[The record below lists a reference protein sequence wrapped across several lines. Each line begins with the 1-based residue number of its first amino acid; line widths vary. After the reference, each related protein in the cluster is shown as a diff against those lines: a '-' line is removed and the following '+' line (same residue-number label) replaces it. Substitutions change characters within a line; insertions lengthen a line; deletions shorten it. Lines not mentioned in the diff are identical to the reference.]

1 MRLLHRWADTQL
13 RRDNQH
19 LRSSLKSAMRLAR
32 SWRDQRDA
40 YRDDAVRWR
49 SIATDRANALAEMK
63 KEQNQ

>member
-13 RRDNQH
+13 RRDNEH
-19 LRSSLKSAMRLAR
+19 RRRALKTALEIGRSLRE
-32 SWRDQRDA
+32 QRDA

-49 SIATDRANALAEMK
+49 FIATGRAAELAEMK